1 CGSSRTVS
9 SCGSCVSTNTSADE
23 VTTRVDCSRKLT
35 HTTEGGTV
43 SATGTACNTTT
54 ETPPKAYD
62 NLMTST
68 NFTKWC
74 VTSAPTT
81 SVPIST
87 VYDFTGTT
95 AFAINKYT
103 ITTGNDDGTRDPKDW
118 TFQGCQG

>member
-74 VTSAPTT
+74 VTSAPTA
-81 SVPIST
+81 SVPKIGRASCRERA
-87 VYDFTGTT
+87 
-95 AFAINKYT
+95 AFAIDKDA
-103 ITTGNDDGTRDPKDW
+103 ITTRNDDGTRDR
-118 TFQGCQG
+118 